1 MKRILVVI
9 GACLLAA
16 AIALIPQFGSAHQT
30 GPMAMTRHGN
40 QTGSAAMTQVSSH
53 AGSGTQP
60 DIRRLSGTVG
70 PDMTITMSKSKTV
83 AGRYSITINDK
94 SALHNFH
101 LMGPNGVSKATG
113 VAFVGTVTWRVHL
126 VAGTWKFQCDVHPL
140 TMHGTLK
147 VVTS

>member
-1 MKRILVVI
+1 MKRILVVV

-16 AIALIPQFGSAHQT
+16 AIALIPQLGSAHQS
-30 GPMAMTRHGN
+30 GPMAMSHHSSQTSSAVATHVGN
-40 QTGSAAMTQVSSH
+40 QAGSA
-53 AGSGTQP
+53 TQP

-70 PDMTITMSKSKTV
+70 PDMTITMSKTKTV

-113 VAFVGTVTWRVHL
+113 VAFVGTVTWKVHL
-126 VAGTWKFQCDVHPL
+126 VAGTWKFQCDVHPQ

-147 VVTS
+147 VVTG

>member
-1 MKRILVVI
+1 MKRILVVV

-30 GPMAMTRHGN
+30 GPTAMTHHG
-40 QTGSAAMTQVSSH
+40 TAGSAAMTHVSGH
-53 AGSGTQP
+53 AGSATQP
-60 DIRRLSGTVG
+60 AIRRLSGTVG

-83 AGRYSITINDK
+83 AGRYKITINDK

-101 LMGPNGVSKATG
+101 LIGPNGVNKATG
-113 VAFVGTVTWRVHL
+113 VSFVGTVTWRVHL

-147 VVTS
+147 VVTG